1 MVKTEILYDLEESV
15 IAVLFAVP
23 FAVVAVL
30 ALVYFLNAFFFYK
43 QLTALIKRRYKDSVE
58 WEQVRKYLEKF
69 QKIHRALQDIEQFKP
84 ILIEI
89 SKFLAIDF
97 GPYTYEQVV
106 KTKEEMKDLD
116 KMLPNLDDLE
126 LATTKFSSLKEM
138 DKMQNQEL
146 MNIVESRSNMTLTDI
161 VGLIKSR
168 VSIFGIYNLHDD
180 LELKHTKLGAEI
192 KTANAKLEFLYR

>member
-69 QKIHRALQDIEQFKP
+69 
-84 ILIEI
+84 
-89 SKFLAIDF
+89 
-97 GPYTYEQVV
+97 
-106 KTKEEMKDLD
+106 
-116 KMLPNLDDLE
+116 
-126 LATTKFSSLKEM
+126 
-138 DKMQNQEL
+138 
-146 MNIVESRSNMTLTDI
+146 
-161 VGLIKSR
+161 
-168 VSIFGIYNLHDD
+168 
-180 LELKHTKLGAEI
+180 
-192 KTANAKLEFLYR
+192 